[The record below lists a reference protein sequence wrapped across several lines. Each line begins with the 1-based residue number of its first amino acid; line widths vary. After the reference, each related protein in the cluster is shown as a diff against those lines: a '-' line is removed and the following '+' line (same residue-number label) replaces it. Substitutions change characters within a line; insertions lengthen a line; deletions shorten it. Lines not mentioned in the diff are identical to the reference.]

1 LILKRWKIVQGISID
16 RLFVQPIIRS
26 ILRAYKN
33 RSIEFLEHIK
43 IDRSKYIRSIDFA
56 SSRRSRYFQIFVRS
70 KLKVE
75 FYGQKWMATSSV
87 CAARIDPWWVFC
99 KSKSLYIWDEGLG
112 FKHASCGGFGFSQ
125 VYHFNFLCFSL
136 LWCTFSGPKSREQL
150 LLLLL
155 LCSSCFSL
163 CFIFLL

>member
-1 LILKRWKIVQGISID
+1 MKNCPRYFDRSIICTTNNLID
-16 RLFVQPIIRS
+16 RLSVDPTLIDPDAI
-26 ILRAYKN
+26 N
-33 RSIEFLEHIK
+33 RFSEHIK
-43 IDRSKYIRSIDFA
+43 IDRSINFA
-56 SSRRSRYFQIFVRS
+56 SSRRSKYFQIFVRS

-75 FYGQKWMATSSV
+75 FYGQKWTATSSV

-112 FKHASCGGFGFSQ
+112 FKHASFGGFGFSQ

-136 LWCTFSGPKSREQL
+136 FWCTFSGPKSREQL
-150 LLLLL
+150 IILLL

-163 CFIFLL
+163 GFIFLL